1 MIELLDPPEDDGR
14 PHHSSFR
21 LEISLAIGYQ
31 RQRAAVSG
39 KLEGGLVT
47 FGLLVGS
54 IAVVLLFLWAISQWR
69 V

>member
-1 MIELLDPPEDDGR
+1 MIELLDPQDDDRR
-14 PHHSSFR
+14 PQHSSFK

-31 RQRAAVSG
+31 RRRAAVSG
-39 KLEGGLVT
+39 PEGLLVT
-47 FGLLVGS
+47 LGLLVGS